1 MIAKTPE
8 ELAKLADA
16 ERIKDAG
23 NYLRGTLVESL
34 QDPLTGA
41 LAEDDAQLSKYHGI
55 YQQDDRD
62 LRDERRRQKLE
73 PRYQFMVRIRVP
85 GGVCTPMQWLDVDR
99 IANTWCNR
107 TIRLTSRQTFQLHG
121 VAKRNLKSTIA
132 EINAA
137 LLDTI
142 AACGDVNRNVMCHS
156 NPYQSRLHAE
166 VYEYARR
173 ISEHLLPRAT
183 AYHEIWLDKAEL
195 SGLPAQTK
203 PGYEELLSS
212 SRKDEEPIYGKYY
225 LPRKFKIA
233 LAVPPSN
240 DVDIFANDLGFI
252 AIAEDNHLL
261 GFNVTAGG
269 GLSLTHGE
277 TSTYPRLADVIG
289 YCLKNKALQVA
300 EEIVK
305 IQRDNGDRINRKH
318 ARFKYTLEDRGVE
331 WLKFELNRRLGW
343 NMEPA
348 RPFIFEH
355 SGDRYGWVE
364 GANDTWHR
372 TLFIP
377 NGRIAD
383 TDDHPM
389 MTGLREIAKVHD
401 GDFRITANQNL
412 LIGQVSSERKP
423 AIDALLEQYRFT
435 DTGQTALRLNSMAC
449 VAFPTC
455 GLAMAESERYFPS
468 LLDKLDLIIK
478 QAGLQRDPILIRM
491 TGCPNGCARSV
502 LAEIGFIG
510 KAPGKYNL
518 YLGGGFYGQRLN
530 KLYRENI
537 NEEQIVAELTPILH
551 RYGRERE
558 PGERFGDFV
567 IRAGYVK
574 EVSAGKDFHL

>member
-1 MIAKTPE
+1 MTELTPE
-8 ELAKLADA
+8 ELAKRAEV
-16 ERIKDAG
+16 ERIKDAS
-23 NYLRGTLVESL
+23 NYLRGTLVKSL

-41 LAEDDAQLSKYHGI
+41 LAEDDTQLSKYHGI

-73 PRYQFMVRIRVP
+73 PHYQFLVRIRVP
-85 GGVCTPMQWLDVDR
+85 GGVCTAMQWLEVDR
-99 IANTWCNR
+99 IANTWCNN
-107 TIRLTSRQTFQLHG
+107 TIRLTSRQAFQLHG
-121 VAKRNLKSTIA
+121 IVKRDLKKTIA

-142 AACGDVNRNVMCHS
+142 AACGDVNRNVMCNP
-156 NPYQSRLHAE
+156 NPYQSRLHGE

-173 ISEHLLPRAT
+173 LSEHLTPRTT
-183 AYHEIWLDKAEL
+183 AYHEIWLD
-195 SGLPAQTK
+195 
-203 PGYEELLSS
+203 EELLSS
-212 SRKDEEPIYGKYY
+212 TRQDEEPIYGKHY

-233 LAVPPSN
+233 IAIPPGN
-240 DVDIFANDLGFI
+240 DVDLFANDLGFI
-252 AIAEDNHLL
+252 AIAEDEHLL
-261 GFNVTAGG
+261 GFNVTVGG
-269 GLSLTHGE
+269 GLSMTHGE

-289 YCLKNKALQVA
+289 YCPKNKTLQVA

-305 IQRDNGDRINRKH
+305 IQRDFGDRSNRKH
-318 ARFKYTLEDRGVE
+318 ARFKYTLEDRGVD

-343 NMEPA
+343 NLEPS
-348 RPFIFEH
+348 RPFVFEH

-364 GANDTWHR
+364 GANDTWHY

-377 NGRIAD
+377 NGRILD
-383 TDDHPM
+383 TEDCPM

-401 GDFRITANQNL
+401 GDFRLTANQNL
-412 LIGQVSSERKP
+412 LIGQVSSKRKP
-423 AIDALLEQYRFT
+423 VIDALLEKYRLANT
-435 DTGQTALRLNSMAC
+435 HDQTGLRLNSMAC

-455 GLAMAESERYFPS
+455 GLAMAESERYLPS
-468 LLDKLDLIIK
+468 LLDKLDVIIK
-478 QAGLQRDPILIRM
+478 QAGLENDPILIRM

-518 YLGGGFYGQRLN
+518 YLGAGFCGQRLN

-537 NEEQIVAELTPILH
+537 NEEQILTELSPIIQ
-551 RYGRERE
+551 RYAQERE

-567 IRAGYVK
+567 IKAGYVK
-574 EVSAGKDFHL
+574 AVLAGKDFHS

>member
-1 MIAKTPE
+1 MANVTPE
-8 ELAKLADA
+8 ELEEELNKRG
-16 ERIKDAG
+16 EVEGIKDAS
-23 NYLRGTLVESL
+23 NYLRGTLVKSL

-41 LAEDDAQLSKYHGI
+41 LAEDDTQLSKYHGI

-73 PRYQFMVRIRVP
+73 PHYQFLVRIRVP
-85 GGVCTPMQWLDVDR
+85 GGVCTPTQWLEVDR
-99 IANTWCNR
+99 IANTYCNPA
-107 TIRLTSRQTFQLHG
+107 IRLTTRQAYQLHG
-121 VAKRNLKSTIA
+121 IVKRDLKRTIA

-142 AACGDVNRNVMCHS
+142 AACGDVNRNVMCNP
-156 NPYQSRLHAE
+156 NPYQSRLHGD

-173 ISEHLLPRAT
+173 LSEHLTPRTT
-183 AYHEIWLDKAEL
+183 AYHEIWL
-195 SGLPAQTK
+195 G
-203 PGYEELLSS
+203 EELLSS
-212 SRKDEEPIYGKYY
+212 SRQDEEPIYGKHY

-233 LAVPPSN
+233 LAIPPSN
-240 DVDIFANDLGFI
+240 DVDLFANDLGFI
-252 AIAEDNHLL
+252 AITEDDHLL
-261 GFNVTAGG
+261 GFNVSVGG
-269 GLSLTHGE
+269 GLSMTHGE

-289 YCLKNKALQVA
+289 YCPKHKTLQVA

-305 IQRDNGDRINRKH
+305 IQRDFGDRTNRKH
-318 ARFKYTLEDRGVE
+318 ARFKYTIEDRGLD

-343 NMEPA
+343 AMEPPK
-348 RPFIFEH
+348 PFVFEH

-364 GANDTWHR
+364 GANDAWHH

-377 NGRIAD
+377 NGRILD
-383 TDDHPM
+383 TEDYPM

-401 GDFRITANQNL
+401 GDFRLTANQNL
-412 LIGQVSSERKP
+412 IIGQVSSKRKP
-423 AIDALLEQYRFT
+423 VIDALLEKYRLA
-435 DTGQTALRLNSMAC
+435 DTHDQTGLRLNSMAC

-468 LLDKLDLIIK
+468 LVDKLDVIIR
-478 QAGLQRDPILIRM
+478 QAGLEHDPILIRM
-491 TGCPNGCARSV
+491 TGCPNGCARSS

-518 YLGGGFYGQRLN
+518 YLGAGFYGQRLN

-537 NEEQIVAELTPILH
+537 NEEQILAELTPIIQ
-551 RYGRERE
+551 RYAQERE

-567 IRAGYVK
+567 IKAGYVK
-574 EVSAGKDFHL
+574 AVLAGKDFHC

>member
-1 MIAKTPE
+1 MTDITPE
-8 ELAKLADA
+8 QLAKQAEV
-16 ERIKDAG
+16 ERIKEAS
-23 NYLRGTLVESL
+23 NYLRGTLSRSL

-41 LAEDDAQLSKYHGI
+41 LAEDDTQLCKYHGI

-73 PRYQFMVRIRVP
+73 PRYQFMARIRMP
-85 GGVCTPMQWLDVDR
+85 GGVCTPTQWLEVDR
-99 IANTWCNR
+99 IANTWCNNS
-107 TIRLTSRQTFQLHG
+107 IRLTTRQTVQLHG
-121 VAKRNLKSTIA
+121 IVKRNLKKTIA

-142 AACGDVNRNVMCHS
+142 AACGDVNRNVMC
-156 NPYQSRLHAE
+156 NPNPQQSRLHAE

-173 ISEHLLPRAT
+173 ISEHLTPRTT
-183 AYHEIWLDKAEL
+183 AYHEIWLD
-195 SGLPAQTK
+195 
-203 PGYEELLSS
+203 EELLSS
-212 SRKDEEPIYGKYY
+212 SRQDEEPIYGKRY

-233 LAVPPSN
+233 VAIPPSN

-252 AIAEDNHLL
+252 AIAEADHLS

-269 GLSLTHGE
+269 GLSMTHGE
-277 TSTYPRLADVIG
+277 PETYPRLADVIG
-289 YCLKNKALQVA
+289 YCPKSKVLQVA
-300 EEIVK
+300 EEIVT
-305 IQRDNGDRINRKH
+305 IQRDFGDRTQRKH
-318 ARFKYTLEDRGVE
+318 ARFKYTIEDRGID

-343 NMEPA
+343 SLEPP
-348 RPFIFEH
+348 RPFVFDH

-364 GANDTWHR
+364 GANDTWHY
-372 TLFIP
+372 TLFVQ
-377 NGRIAD
+377 NGRILD
-383 TDDHPM
+383 TEIQPM

-412 LIGQVSSERKP
+412 MIGQVSGKRKP
-423 AIDALLEQYRFT
+423 VIDELLEKYQMS
-435 DTGQTALRLNSMAC
+435 GGQQTALRLNSMAC
-449 VAFPTC
+449 VALPTC

-468 LLDKLDLIIK
+468 LLDKLDVAVR
-478 QAGLQRDPILIRM
+478 QAGLADDPILIRM

-537 NEEQIVAELTPILH
+537 NEEQILAELTPILQ
-551 RYGRERE
+551 RYAKERE
-558 PGERFGDFV
+558 PGQRFGDFV
-567 IRAGYVK
+567 IKAGYVK
-574 EVSAGKDFHL
+574 EVLAGKDFHA